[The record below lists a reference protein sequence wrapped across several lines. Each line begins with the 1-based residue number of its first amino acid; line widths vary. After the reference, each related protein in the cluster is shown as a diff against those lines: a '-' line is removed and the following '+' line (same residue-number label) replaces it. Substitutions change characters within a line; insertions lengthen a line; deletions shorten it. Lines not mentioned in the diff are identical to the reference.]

1 MRICLPTRREGM
13 HDWPCSW
20 AGPGFSRVLP
30 SPTNSLSR
38 KGPIRSSQ
46 RRKPWIGIQK
56 RKHYQHPHLA
66 EAPDKGQDQAKNGRE
81 GRKYESSVQRIYN
94 CLSSSRSQ
102 PFCLSLLFFRL
113 DSVLMFHDFNRL
125 TWLLESCSFGAEKG
139 QGARQLSSSI
149 YLKEGLLL

>member
-1 MRICLPTRREGM
+1 MQLGRDRLLQ
-13 HDWPCSW
+13 
-20 AGPGFSRVLP
+20 GPPLS
-30 SPTNSLSR
+30 TNSLSR
-38 KGPIRSSQ
+38 KGPIRGSQ
-46 RRKPWIGIQK
+46 RRKPWIGIRQ

-102 PFCLSLLFFRL
+102 PFCLSLLFFLL

-125 TWLLESCSFGAEKG
+125 TKLLGSCRFGTEREAGDQPDLLLYLLEGGPAFVNSLPST
-139 QGARQLSSSI
+139 
-149 YLKEGLLL
+149 